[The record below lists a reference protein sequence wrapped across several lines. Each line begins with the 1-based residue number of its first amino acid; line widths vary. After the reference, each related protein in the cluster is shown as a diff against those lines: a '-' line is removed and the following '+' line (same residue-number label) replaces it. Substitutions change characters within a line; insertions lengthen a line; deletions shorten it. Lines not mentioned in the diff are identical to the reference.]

1 MADGFSV
8 DRAALSE
15 TAQGINNTIGALKGL
30 GFDETAEVGR
40 GFSGLALSGLQAGD
54 AGLQQ
59 ALGSFCDRWS
69 WGVRTLVQDGNQFAA
84 RLGIS
89 AGVYAD
95 TEKYLVGVAKNVT
108 DALAGDP
115 HMTDAQAAQASWS
128 QDAAVVTGAQTP
140 EGSLTWSQAGSAA
153 AQQWKAVGRAEL
165 NGMDGLNRDIADAT
179 GNGGRLSQLQN
190 QLFGQPPSPSPGGS
204 TGGAG

>member
-8 DRAALSE
+8 DRAALNE

-40 GFSGLALSGLQAGD
+40 GFSGLALTGLQAGHG
-54 AGLQQ
+54 GL
-59 ALGSFCDRWS
+59 AAAFGSFCDRWS

-95 TEKYLVGVAKNVT
+95 TENYLVGVAKNVT
-108 DALAGDP
+108 GALAGDP

-128 QDAAVVTGAQTP
+128 QDAAGITGAHTQ
-140 EGSLTWSQAGSAA
+140 GGNMTWAQAGSAA
-153 AQQWKAVGRAEL
+153 AQQWKAVGRAAADGPYGINRTLAGLTGTTGQL
-165 NGMDGLNRDIADAT
+165 N
-179 GNGGRLSQLQN
+179 QEEN
-190 QLFGQPPSPSPGGS
+190 QLFGPPPSGGS
-204 TGGAG
+204 AGGAG

>member
-8 DRAALSE
+8 DRAALNE
-15 TAQGINNTIGALKGL
+15 TAQGINNTIGALKGR

-40 GFSGLALSGLQAGD
+40 GFSGLSLSGLHAGD

-59 ALGSFCDRWS
+59 TLGSFCDRWS
-69 WGVRTLVQDGNQFAA
+69 WGVRSLVQDGNQFAA

-95 TEKYLVGVAKNVT
+95 TENYLVGVAKNVT

-115 HMTDAQAAQASWS
+115 HMTDVQAAQASWS
-128 QDAAVVTGAQTP
+128 RDAAGITGAQTQ
-140 EGSLTWSQAGSAA
+140 GGDMTWAQAGSAA
-153 AQQWKAVGRAEL
+153 EQQWTAVEQSAAGEPGGIPGTVAATL
-165 NGMDGLNRDIADAT
+165 TGPAGQLMQDAA
-179 GNGGRLSQLQN
+179 GQL
-190 QLFGQPPSPSPGGS
+190 PGS